1 MSQTIDLRK
10 KELPKIIPP
19 TPPSPEP
26 EPEVKVQLE
35 LPAQAETISWHAMLH
50 RVPLKEVAWYIAGI
64 LFIAATV
71 VAYFRQD
78 FLFSVILALVGIV
91 LILRAHSTANPSHIH
106 LDRTGISIDGQKYL
120 YREVGSFWVDY
131 QPPHTK
137 ELSLQFK
144 KVHHASIRIP
154 LENTNPLEVRAHMIQ
169 FIPEKEHERSTLD
182 YVIRLLNL

>member
-1 MSQTIDLRK
+1 
-10 KELPKIIPP
+10 
-19 TPPSPEP
+19 
-26 EPEVKVQLE
+26 
-35 LPAQAETISWHAMLH
+35 MLH

-106 LDRTGISIDGQKYL
+106 IDRTGISIDGQKYL
-120 YREVGSFWVDY
+120 YHEIGSFWVDY

-137 ELSLQFK
+137 ELSLEFK
-144 KVHHASIRIP
+144 KVHYAPMCIP
-154 LENTNPLEVRAHMIQ
+154 LENENPLEIRTHMIQ
-169 FIPEKEHERSTLD
+169 FIPEKEHTRSTLEH
-182 YVIRLLNL
+182 VVRLLGL